1 MDGAA
6 VEGVD
11 ASSLIEKPEGNGF
24 IFDGDVELDGL
35 SGEVDIVI
43 ALDTDNDQSTA
54 AEVFRLSDTRSV
66 EERTV
71 GDGDTFDFEFDQ
83 VFV

>member
-1 MDGAA
+1 MATQI
-6 VEGVD
+6 EGIN
-11 ASSLIEKPEGNGF
+11 ASSLIENPEGNGF
-24 IFDGDVELDGL
+24 MFDGGVELDGL

-43 ALDTDNDQSTA
+43 ALDTDNDQSTI

-71 GDGDTFDFEFDQ
+71 GDGDTFHFEFDQ